1 MRLIVFHYDFFQ
13 VGFDTRCSPW
23 LAVWRYLKK
32 SAVPIHNRLLIQP
45 RANRDHMLESFF
57 CLRRHRDRS
66 HPLLCFGGFDE
77 QFPGVIEQ
85 LMLNSHNISLEIHV
99 IHSQPAEF
107 TYAQPGLMSSRCFV
121 NLLFSRQKS
130 ISLSYCSSVR
140 IAFSFSSFGITL
152 DSVNRKGFSA
162 ISLSSQADPNA

>member
-32 SAVPIHNRLLIQP
+32 SAVPINNRFLIQP

-77 QFPGVIEQ
+77 QFPGVIDQ
-85 LMLNSHNISLEIHV
+85 LMLHSHNISLEIHV
-99 IHSQPAEF
+99 IHGQPAEF
-107 TYAQPGLMSSRCFV
+107 TYEQTGLMKYYYLIEMLCQSSDIAAKVDQSFV
-121 NLLFSRQKS
+121 LF
-130 ISLSYCSSVR
+130 LSQDRLFYFFFR
-140 IAFSFSSFGITL
+140 
-152 DSVNRKGFSA
+152 
-162 ISLSSQADPNA
+162 DPN